1 MSISNDFSIK
11 LGDYLK
17 SKDCRLS
24 TRREKL
30 ATIDKKRKNIH
41 EHRMK
46 NEDLIFFKHE
56 LWHEFM
62 DYQYVSET
70 KYVDHNITYTKD
82 GIYTSL
88 KKIKKQKAQFPDNF
102 RYYKDNETK
111 EWKVYSLLET
121 TKAKSLLETITESN
135 SISIFGLKGFRLL
148 KLIELIMNELIQTT
162 FDNSDNADK
171 NKVKEIVSKITEL
184 LKDLINIVWKEGSK

>member
-17 SKDCRLS
+17 SKNCSLS
-24 TRREKL
+24 TRKEKL
-30 ATIDKKRKNIH
+30 ADIDKKRKNIH
-41 EHRMK
+41 EHRRK

-70 KYVDHNITYTKD
+70 RYVDHNITYTKD
-82 GIYTSL
+82 GVHTSL
-88 KKIKKQKAQFPDNF
+88 KKIKKQKAVFPDNF
-102 RYYKDNETK
+102 RYYKDRETN

-148 KLIELIMNELIQTT
+148 KLIELIINEFIQTT
-162 FDNSDNADK
+162 FKNSKNANRDQAK
-171 NKVKEIVSKITEL
+171 KIVSKITEL
-184 LKDLINIVWKEGSK
+184 LKNLIDIVIEREQ